1 MPQRLPYSSQ
11 IGLLAALGSG
21 ALLLGAYYFQY
32 VEKLAP
38 CDMCYWQ
45 RWPHMAAIVVGLA
58 AGASFLQPRLALV
71 FALLAITAL
80 LVTAGLGVFHVGV
93 EQHWWAGPQACS
105 GRVPAGLSDAE
116 LKKYLL
122 SARMVRC
129 DEAAWKMW
137 NISMAG
143 WNAILSGGLALA
155 LAMGVARHV
164 KAQP

>member
-1 MPQRLPYSSQ
+1 MPQHLPYSSK

-45 RWPHMAAIVVGLA
+45 RWPHMAAIAVGLA

-80 LVTAGLGVFHVGV
+80 LVTAGLGVFHAGV

-105 GRVPAGLSDAE
+105 GRVPAGFSDAE
-116 LKKYLL
+116 LKKDPL
-122 SARMVRC
+122 SARMGRRG
-129 DEAAWKMW
+129 EAAWKMW
-137 NISMAG
+137 SISIAG
-143 WNAILSGGLALA
+143 WDAHPSGRPAL
-155 LAMGVARHV
+155 L
-164 KAQP
+164 